1 MATNNIQV
9 AEVCERLVDEGY
21 LANSLTAN
29 VFNSGAIQPKVGEGF
44 GKFKVMKVSVDG
56 IGTYSKEN
64 GYAKSGTTVSYEE
77 IEPDIDLSTSI
88 SIDHFDNAETMNLAL
103 AAAIKQINSKL
114 AKEVDA
120 IRMASICQQVADKIF
135 PKKEITTGT
144 DAIVSLREAI
154 TIMENAGVYNDKIL
168 IATPALFGAIEDL
181 DSYKSKNILQHF
193 SQLVQIP
200 SDRMYTKINVHDG
213 TAQFNYTKADD
224 ASDIQFMIASKSA
237 IDSSAKSRVKII
249 SSEVNQNLDA
259 DEAKV
264 RFYGISAYILDNYK
278 DGIYICT
285 KAK

>member
-29 VFNSGAIQPKVGEGF
+29 VFNSGTIQPEVGEGY
-44 GKFKVMKVSVDG
+44 GKFKVIKVSVDG

-64 GYAKSGTTVSYEE
+64 GYAKSGTTVSSEE
-77 IEPDIDLSTSI
+77 VEPDIDLSASV
-88 SIDHFDNAETMNLAL
+88 SIDHFDNAQTMDLAL
-103 AAAIKQINSKL
+103 AAAIKQINSNL

-120 IRMASICQQVADKIF
+120 IRIASICQQATDKIF

-154 TIMENAGVYNDKIL
+154 TIMDDAGVYNDKIL
-168 IATPALFGAIEDL
+168 IATPALIGALDDL
-181 DSYKSKNILQHF
+181 DSYKSKNVLQHF
-193 SQLVQIP
+193 NEIVQIP

-213 TAQFNYTKADD
+213 TTQFNYTKAND

-237 IDSSAKSRVKII
+237 IDSSAKSRVKFI
-249 SSEVNQNLDA
+249 SSQVNQNLDA
-259 DEAKV
+259 DQAKI
-264 RFYGISAYILDNYK
+264 RFYAISAFVLDNYK

-285 KAK
+285 KA